1 MADIATLGL
10 AVDSR
15 PVADASKELDRITEA
30 AKKAEAAAGG
40 FGTKTEE
47 AARKAA
53 AANDNVARSADKV
66 TASFGKWHAAAV
78 RVAAAMGTVAGA
90 FSIAALTRYADAWSD
105 MQSRVG
111 AAIKNMDAA
120 PAMMQRIVDIAN
132 ASYSPLD
139 QTVEIYGRNVA
150 VLRDLGRTAT
160 EAADFTEALNHA
172 LVTTATKGQDADVV
186 LNALSRSIAIG
197 GLRSMEFETI
207 MSRSPRVLEAIADE
221 LGTNV
226 IQLRALAQQGKV
238 TGDVIVNALINN
250 LEKLRAEAAEMPAT
264 IGDAFVRIQTNLT
277 AFVGTMDKAAGA
289 SEMAASALLVL
300 ADNIGR
306 IVTYVATAVTM
317 FGTYYVAAL
326 TAAYLSTITLTG
338 ALTLLRAAL
347 IRIGIGALV
356 VAAGELVYQF
366 TRLVQAAGG
375 FGNAMSLLGDVATEV
390 WDRIKLGAQALVESL
405 SAGWEGMKATFFYAL
420 HDMAAGFANFIGG
433 VAAAINSVFGT
444 DLNTAPM
451 TGMLADLNA
460 AGNTAMV
467 NRNAGRKSAAGLWAQ
482 ATAPLESI
490 KALQD
495 VMAGAKE
502 ATDGAAEAAARLNAA
517 LAETGGGGGAADRAA
532 KAIRSVADEAAR
544 ASQAALDF
552 GKDLVKG
559 FISDLRSGL
568 EQGKSFWE
576 SFANAA
582 VRALDKII
590 DKLLNEVLDAIF
602 RVNQASGGGGIL
614 GFLGGL
620 FGGGGGI
627 SPVASAFIAGGG
639 VGLFAKGGAF
649 QNGNVIPFARGGIV
663 SQPTIF
669 PMANGMGLMGEA
681 GPEAVMPLRRLPNG
695 RLGVEAANV
704 NHPQPA
710 NDYVLTVRFVNERGE
725 EVQRAQVRGGDQ
737 SVDVTLDRIMA
748 EKIATPGSATSRAI
762 EERYGLRNRVATR

>member
-1 MADIATLGL
+1 MADIATLAL

-15 PVADASKELDRITEA
+15 PVAEASKELDRITA
-30 AKKAEAAAGG
+30 
-40 FGTKTEE
+40 
-47 AARKAA
+47 AARKAEDAATGLGKRTEDAGRRAA
-53 AANDNVARSADKV
+53 AANDNVARSADRA
-66 TASFGKWHAAAV
+66 TASFNKWNTAAV
-78 RVAAAMGTVAGA
+78 RLAGALGAIAGGFSVAALM
-90 FSIAALTRYADAWSD
+90 RYADAWSD

-111 AAIKNMDAA
+111 AAIRDMEAA
-120 PAMMQRIVDIAN
+120 PALMQRIVDIAN

-139 QTVEIYGRNVA
+139 QTVEIYTRNVA
-150 VLRDLGRTAT
+150 VLRDMGRTAT

-172 LVTTATKGQDADVV
+172 LVLTATRGEQAASVQ
-186 LNALSRSIAIG
+186 NALSKAMAVG
-197 GLRSMEFETI
+197 KLQAEGLETI
-207 MSRSPRVLEAIADE
+207 LAHGGEVAQALADE
-221 LGTNV
+221 LGTTVNG
-226 IQLRALAQQGKV
+226 LRAMTSAGRI
-238 TGDVIVNALINN
+238 TGDVIANALIKR
-250 LEKLRAEAAEMPAT
+250 LDDLRERAGEMPAT
-264 IGDAFVRIQTNLT
+264 IEDAFVRIQTNLT
-277 AFVGTMDKAAGA
+277 AFIGTMDKAAGV
-289 SEMAASALLVL
+289 SEMVATALLSL
-300 ADNIGR
+300 ADHIGR
-306 IVTYVATAVTM
+306 IITYVATAVTM

-338 ALTLLRAAL
+338 ALTFLRAAL

-366 TRLVQAAGG
+366 TQLVQAAGG

-444 DLNTAPM
+444 DLNTTPM
-451 TGMLADLNA
+451 AGMLADLNA

-495 VMAGAKE
+495 VMAGARE
-502 ATDGAAEAAARLNAA
+502 ATDGAADAAARLNAA
-517 LAETGGGGGAADRAA
+517 LAETGGGGGAADKAA
-532 KAIRSVADEAAR
+532 KAIRSVADEAAK
-544 ASQAALDF
+544 ASRAALDF

-620 FGGGGGI
+620 FGGGGFT
-627 SPVASAFIAGGG
+627 PFEMAYTATVP
-639 VGLFAKGGAF
+639 GLWAKGGAF

-669 PMANGMGLMGEA
+669 PMATGMGLMGEA
-681 GPEAVMPLRRLPNG
+681 GPEAIMPLRRLPNG